1 MKHQEISSLIWNICD
16 DVLRGLFKPHEYGDV
31 IIPFV
36 VLRRLDCIIEPY
48 KDDIISLHNELK
60 NDIDDI
66 SPIIKKKT
74 GLVFYNHSNYD
85 LNRLKGD
92 TNGLK
97 LNFNNYINGYSPN
110 VFEILENFQL
120 EKPVEKLLKNN
131 KLYLL
136 IDKLSEVDFH
146 PNVVDNHMMGMVFE
160 ELLRKFS
167 EMSNETSGE
176 HFSPKKVISLL
187 VSIVLSGG
195 KDNLKGDGLIRSM
208 FDCCCGTGGILTIGK
223 RWVEDNVSEKIILN
237 LFGQELNPQTYSI
250 CKSDFLITGENPDN
264 IKLGSSLS
272 NDHFIGKKFDYQIT
286 NPPFGVSWKSE
297 EKFIITESEN
307 PNGRFSVG
315 TPRSSDGSLLF
326 LQHLISKFKDDNSRI
341 GIVFNGS
348 PLFSGDSGSGESEI
362 RKWIIEND
370 WLECI
375 VQLPDQLFYNT
386 GITTYLWILSKKKS
400 KVRRGKIQ
408 LIDGSNQYYQLKK
421 SLGNK
426 RKEISEEG
434 INYILKV
441 YQEFKENEISK
452 IYPNEFFGYTK
463 IVIEQPLFK
472 DGKIVLDK
480 NGKPKPD
487 SSLRDTE
494 RIPLIKINKPEII
507 EKEIIEKVKNVG
519 IDKFVDFKKVGQNW
533 VKWFNEKKEEEI
545 LNNEITTLLN
555 NSNIDIPKPE
565 PTSEEQIEKYR
576 NEGWIPISEFNEN
589 DGMSDV
595 RYING
600 EEWVLPFDRT
610 EVFEVLKYETN
621 NIDDYFEKEVK
632 PHLPNSW
639 VDKDKT
645 SVGYEIN
652 FTKYFY
658 QYKPLRSVQDVLKD
672 LMDLEK
678 ESDGLMNELIK

>member
-31 IIPFV
+31 IIPFI

-48 KDDIISLHNELK
+48 KDEIISLYNELK

-74 GLVFYNHSNYD
+74 GLVFYNHSDYD

-92 TNGLK
+92 TSSLK
-97 LNFNNYINGYSPN
+97 INFNNYVSGYSQN
-110 VFEILENFQL
+110 VFEILEHFQL

-136 IDKLSEVDFH
+136 IDKLTEVDFH
-146 PNVVDNHMMGMVFE
+146 PQVVDNHTMGMIFE

-176 HFSPKKVISLL
+176 HYSPRDIISLL
-187 VSIVLSGG
+187 VSLVLSGG
-195 KDNLKGDGLIRSM
+195 KENLKGEGLIRSM

-223 RWVEDNVSEKIILN
+223 KWIEENVSEKIIIN

-272 NDHFIGKKFDYQIT
+272 DDNFIGKKFDYQIT

-297 EKFIITESEN
+297 EKFVKTESEN

-375 VQLPDQLFYNT
+375 VQLPDQLFFNT

-400 KVRRGKIQ
+400 KERRGKIQ
-408 LIDGSNQYYQLKK
+408 LIDGSNHYRPLKK
-421 SLGNK
+421 SLGSK
-426 RKEISEEG
+426 RKEISNKG
-434 INYILKV
+434 KDYILEV
-441 YQEFKENEISK
+441 YNDFKENEISK
-452 IYPNEFFGYTK
+452 IYPNEFFGYRKLT
-463 IVIEQPLFK
+463 IEQPLVQ
-472 DGKIVLDK
+472 DGKLVMDK
-480 NGKPKPD
+480 KGNMKPD
-487 SSLRDTE
+487 GSLRDTE
-494 RIPLIKINKPEII
+494 RIPL
-507 EKEIIEKVKNVG
+507 
-519 IDKFVDFKKVGQNW
+519 DVD
-533 VKWFNEKKEEEI
+533 
-545 LNNEITTLLN
+545 
-555 NSNIDIPKPE
+555 
-565 PTSEEQIEKYR
+565 
-576 NEGWIPISEFNEN
+576 
-589 DGMSDV
+589 
-595 RYING
+595 
-600 EEWVLPFDRT
+600 
-610 EVFEVLKYETN
+610 
-621 NIDDYFEKEVK
+621 IDDYFDKDVK

-645 SVGYEIN
+645 QIGYEIN

-672 LMDLEK
+672 LMNLEI
-678 ESDGLMNELIK
+678 ESDGLMNQLVK

>member
-31 IIPFV
+31 IIPFI
-36 VLRRLDCIIEPY
+36 VLRRLDCIIEPN
-48 KDDIISLHNELK
+48 KEEVISLYQELK

-92 TNGLK
+92 TNNLK
-97 LNFNNYINGYSPN
+97 LNFNNYINGYSQN
-110 VFEILENFQL
+110 VFEILEHFQL

-136 IDKLSEVDFH
+136 IDKLTEVDFH
-146 PNVVDNHMMGMVFE
+146 PQVVDNHMMGMIFE
-160 ELLRKFS
+160 ELLRRFS

-176 HFSPKKVISLL
+176 HYTPRDIITLL
-187 VSIVLSGG
+187 VSLVLSGG
-195 KDNLKGDGLIRSM
+195 KENLKGEGLIRSI
-208 FDCCCGTGGILTIGK
+208 FDCCSGTGGILTIGK
-223 RWVEDNVSEKIILN
+223 RWIEENISDKIIIN

-272 NDHFIGKKFDYQIT
+272 NDHFTGKKFDYQIT

-297 EKFIITESEN
+297 EDFVKTESQN

-362 RKWIIEND
+362 RRWIIEND

-375 VQLPDQLFYNT
+375 VQLPDQLFFNT
-386 GITTYLWILSKKKS
+386 GITTYLWILGKKKS
-400 KVRRGKIQ
+400 KERRGKIQ
-408 LIDGSNQYYQLKK
+408 LIDGSNYFRPLKK
-421 SLGNK
+421 SLGSK
-426 RKEISEEG
+426 RKEISEQG
-434 INYILKV
+434 RNYILKV
-441 YQEFKENEISK
+441 YEDFKENEISK
-452 IYPNEFFGYTK
+452 IYPNEFFGYKKLT
-463 IVIEQPLFK
+463 IEQPLVQ
-472 DGKIVLDK
+472 DGKVVMDK
-480 NGKPKPD
+480 KGKMKPD
-487 SSLRDTE
+487 GSLRDTE
-494 RIPLIKINKPEII
+494 RIPL
-507 EKEIIEKVKNVG
+507 
-519 IDKFVDFKKVGQNW
+519 DVD
-533 VKWFNEKKEEEI
+533 
-545 LNNEITTLLN
+545 
-555 NSNIDIPKPE
+555 
-565 PTSEEQIEKYR
+565 
-576 NEGWIPISEFNEN
+576 
-589 DGMSDV
+589 
-595 RYING
+595 
-600 EEWVLPFDRT
+600 
-610 EVFEVLKYETN
+610 
-621 NIDDYFEKEVK
+621 IDDYFDKEVK

-645 SVGYEIN
+645 QVGYEIN

-658 QYKPLRSVQDVLKD
+658 KYTPLRSVQDVLKD
-672 LMDLEK
+672 LLELEK

>member
-1 MKHQEISSLIWNICD
+1 MKHQEISSLVWNICD
-16 DVLRGLFKPHEYGDV
+16 DVLRGLFHQYQYGEV
-31 IIPFV
+31 ILPFI
-36 VLRRLDCIIEPY
+36 VLRRLDCIIEPH
-48 KDDIISLHNELK
+48 KEEVISLYQQLK

-92 TNGLK
+92 TNNLK
-97 LNFNNYINGYSPN
+97 LNFNNYINGYSKN
-110 VFEILENFQL
+110 VFEILEHFQL

-131 KLYLL
+131 KLYIL

-146 PNVVDNHMMGMVFE
+146 PQVVDNHMMGMIFE

-176 HFSPKKVISLL
+176 HYSPRDIITLL
-187 VSIVLSGG
+187 VSLVLSGG
-195 KDNLKGDGLIRSM
+195 KENLKGEGLIRSM

-223 RWVEDNVSEKIILN
+223 RWIEDNMSNKIIIN

-297 EKFIITESEN
+297 EGFIKTESQN

-362 RKWIIEND
+362 RRWIIEND

-375 VQLPDQLFYNT
+375 VQLPDQLFFNT
-386 GITTYLWILSKKKS
+386 GITTYLWILGKKKP
-400 KVRRGKIQ
+400 KERQGKIQ
-408 LIDGSNQYYQLKK
+408 LIDGSNHYRPLKK
-421 SLGNK
+421 SLGSK
-426 RKEISEEG
+426 RKEISEQG
-434 INYILKV
+434 INYVLKV
-441 YQEFKENEISK
+441 YEDFKENEISK
-452 IYPNEFFGYTK
+452 IYPNEFFGYKKLT
-463 IVIEQPLFK
+463 IEQPLVQ
-472 DGKIVLDK
+472 DGKVVMDK
-480 NGKPKPD
+480 KGNIKPD
-487 SSLRDTE
+487 GSLRDTE
-494 RIPLIKINKPEII
+494 RIPLD
-507 EKEIIEKVKNVG
+507 VD
-519 IDKFVDFKKVGQNW
+519 ID
-533 VKWFNEKKEEEI
+533 E
-545 LNNEITTLLN
+545 
-555 NSNIDIPKPE
+555 
-565 PTSEEQIEKYR
+565 
-576 NEGWIPISEFNEN
+576 
-589 DGMSDV
+589 
-595 RYING
+595 
-600 EEWVLPFDRT
+600 
-610 EVFEVLKYETN
+610 
-621 NIDDYFEKEVK
+621 YFEKEVK

-645 SVGYEIN
+645 QIGYEIN

-658 QYKPLRSVQDVLKD
+658 KYTPLRSVKDVLKD
-672 LMDLEK
+672 LLELEK
-678 ESDGLMNELIK
+678 ESDGLMNELVK

>member
-31 IIPFV
+31 IIPFI
-36 VLRRLDCIIEPY
+36 VLRRLDCIIEPN
-48 KDDIISLHNELK
+48 KEEVISLYQELK

-92 TNGLK
+92 TNNLK
-97 LNFNNYINGYSPN
+97 LNFNNYINGYSQN
-110 VFEILENFQL
+110 VFEILEHFQL

-136 IDKLSEVDFH
+136 IDKLTEVDFH
-146 PNVVDNHMMGMVFE
+146 PQVVDNHMMGMIFE
-160 ELLRKFS
+160 DLLRRFS

-176 HFSPKKVISLL
+176 HFSPRDIITLL
-187 VSIVLSGG
+187 VSLVLSGG
-195 KDNLKGDGLIRSM
+195 KENLKGEGLIRSI
-208 FDCCCGTGGILTIGK
+208 FDCCSGTGGILTIGK
-223 RWVEDNVSEKIILN
+223 RWIEENISDKIIIN

-272 NDHFIGKKFDYQIT
+272 NDHFTGKKFDYQIT

-297 EKFIITESEN
+297 EDFIKTESQN

-362 RKWIIEND
+362 RRWIIEND

-375 VQLPDQLFYNT
+375 VQLPDQLFFNT
-386 GITTYLWILSKKKS
+386 GITTYLWILGKKKS
-400 KVRRGKIQ
+400 KERRGKIQ
-408 LIDGSNQYYQLKK
+408 LIDGSNYFRPLKK
-421 SLGNK
+421 SLGSK
-426 RKEISEEG
+426 RKEISEQG
-434 INYILKV
+434 RNYILKV
-441 YQEFKENEISK
+441 YEDFKENEISK
-452 IYPNEFFGYTK
+452 IYPNEFFGYKKLT
-463 IVIEQPLFK
+463 IEQPLVQ
-472 DGKIVLDK
+472 DGKVVMDK
-480 NGKPKPD
+480 KGKMKPD
-487 SSLRDTE
+487 GSLRDTE
-494 RIPLIKINKPEII
+494 RIPL
-507 EKEIIEKVKNVG
+507 
-519 IDKFVDFKKVGQNW
+519 DVD
-533 VKWFNEKKEEEI
+533 
-545 LNNEITTLLN
+545 
-555 NSNIDIPKPE
+555 
-565 PTSEEQIEKYR
+565 
-576 NEGWIPISEFNEN
+576 
-589 DGMSDV
+589 
-595 RYING
+595 
-600 EEWVLPFDRT
+600 
-610 EVFEVLKYETN
+610 
-621 NIDDYFEKEVK
+621 IDDYFDKEVK

-645 SVGYEIN
+645 QVGYEIN
-652 FTKYFY
+652 FSKYFY
-658 QYKPLRSVQDVLKD
+658 KYTPLRSVQDVLKD
-672 LMDLEK
+672 LLELEK

>member
-31 IIPFV
+31 IIPFI
-36 VLRRLDCIIEPY
+36 VLRRLDCIIEPC
-48 KDDIISLHNELK
+48 KDEIISLHNELK

-74 GLVFYNHSNYD
+74 GLVFYNYSNYD

-110 VFEILENFQL
+110 VFEILEHFQL

-136 IDKLSEVDFH
+136 IDKLTEVDFH
-146 PNVVDNHMMGMVFE
+146 PNVVDNHTMGMIFE

-176 HFSPKKVISLL
+176 HYTPRDIITLL
-187 VSIVLSGG
+187 VSIVLSGS
-195 KDNLKGDGLIRSM
+195 KDNLKGEGLIRSI

-223 RWVEDNVSEKIILN
+223 KWIENNVSEKIIIN

-272 NDHFIGKKFDYQIT
+272 DDNFIGKKFDFQIT

-297 EKFIITESEN
+297 EKFVKTESEN

-370 WLECI
+370 WLECV
-375 VQLPDQLFYNT
+375 VQLPDQLFFNT
-386 GITTYLWILSKKKS
+386 GITTYLWILSKKKT
-400 KVRRGKIQ
+400 KERRGKIQ
-408 LIDGSNQYYQLKK
+408 LIDGSNHYRSLKK
-421 SLGNK
+421 SLGSK
-426 RKEISEEG
+426 RKKISQEG
-434 INYILKV
+434 KEYILKV
-441 YQEFKENEISK
+441 YNDFKENEISK
-452 IYPNEFFGYTK
+452 IYPNEFFGYRKLT
-463 IVIEQPLFK
+463 IEQPLIQE
-472 DGKIVLDK
+472 GKMVMDK
-480 NGKPKPD
+480 KGNMKPD
-487 SSLRDTE
+487 GSLRDTE
-494 RIPLIKINKPEII
+494 RIPL
-507 EKEIIEKVKNVG
+507 
-519 IDKFVDFKKVGQNW
+519 DVD
-533 VKWFNEKKEEEI
+533 
-545 LNNEITTLLN
+545 
-555 NSNIDIPKPE
+555 
-565 PTSEEQIEKYR
+565 
-576 NEGWIPISEFNEN
+576 
-589 DGMSDV
+589 
-595 RYING
+595 
-600 EEWVLPFDRT
+600 
-610 EVFEVLKYETN
+610 
-621 NIDDYFEKEVK
+621 IDDYFKKEVK

-645 SVGYEIN
+645 QVGYEIN

-658 QYKPLRSVQDVLKD
+658 KYTPLRSVQDVLKD

-678 ESDGLMNELIK
+678 ESDGLMNELVK